1 MTPSPS
7 TPPPSP
13 DIPRRSNPVTDL
25 VGRVDARLGG
35 GSGGG
40 AAAGGDTVPTGFPRV
55 DRMLGGGL
63 RQGDLVVLGGDVGVG
78 KSSFAL
84 AVALRIAE
92 RGETAA
98 FVSGEM
104 DEDRMWERALAIEAR
119 TRLDDIR
126 RASVSDEARAALG
139 AAAVRLR
146 NRPLVYRP
154 MAARSFEEVADRVRA
169 LHVPFAAVDYL
180 QLLPP
185 PAAPGGE
192 GEHAE
197 QDATA
202 VRLLKEIALDTA
214 TALLLVAQL
223 PRLNTKR
230 RDPRPALDDF
240 GALGAVK
247 YHADVVLGLYREE
260 MYQMTRG
267 VEGAT
272 ELIVAKNRHGATGF
286 VDLYFYREWMRFE
299 DMLEPDR

>member
-1 MTPSPS
+1 MPTP
-7 TPPPSP
+7 P
-13 DIPRRSNPVTDL
+13 DIPRRTNPVTDV

-35 GSGGG
+35 GPS
-40 AAAGGDTVPTGFPRV
+40 ADTISTGFPSA
-55 DRMLGGGL
+55 DRILGGGL

-92 RGETAA
+92 RGESAA
-98 FVSGEM
+98 VISGEM
-104 DEDRMWERALAIEAR
+104 DEDRLWERALAIEAR

-126 RASVSDEARAALG
+126 RGTVSDETRASLG

-154 MAARSFEEVADRVRA
+154 MAAPTLDDVAERIRA
-169 LHVPFAAVDYL
+169 LHAPFTAVDYL

-185 PAAPGGE
+185 ARAE
-192 GEHAE
+192 AERTE
-197 QDATA
+197 QDAAA
-202 VRLLKEIALDTA
+202 VRLLKEVALDA
-214 TALLLVAQL
+214 HTALLLIAQL
-223 PRLNTKR
+223 PRHNAKR
-230 RDPRPALDDF
+230 RDPRPSLDDF

>member
-1 MTPSPS
+1 M
-7 TPPPSP
+7 PSP
-13 DIPRRSNPVTDL
+13 DIPRRSNPVTD
-25 VGRVDARLGG
+25 VVQRVDAQLGG
-35 GSGGG
+35 TP
-40 AAAGGDTVPTGFPRV
+40 AGDAVATGFPSV
-55 DRMLGGGL
+55 DRILGGGL

-84 AVALRIAE
+84 AIALRVAE
-92 RGETAA
+92 RGESAA
-98 FVSGEM
+98 FISGEM
-104 DEDRMWERALAIEAR
+104 EEERMWERALAIESR

-126 RASVSDEARAALG
+126 RGSLSDEVRAAIG

-146 NRPLVYRP
+146 DRPLAYRA
-154 MAARSFEEVADRVRA
+154 MAADSLEKVADRIRTGHA
-169 LHVPFAAVDYL
+169 PFTAVDYL

-185 PAAPGGE
+185 AKGG
-192 GEHAE
+192 GDQAE
-197 QDATA
+197 QGAAA
-202 VRLLKEIALDTA
+202 VRLLKEVAIDAH

-223 PRLNTKR
+223 PRHNPKR
-230 RDPRPALDDF
+230 RDPRPELDDF
-240 GALGAVK
+240 GVLGAVK

-260 MYQMTRG
+260 MYQVTRG

>member
-1 MTPSPS
+1 MPSP
-7 TPPPSP
+7 P
-13 DIPRRSNPVTDL
+13 DIPRRSNPVTDV

-35 GSGGG
+35 APS
-40 AAAGGDTVPTGFPRV
+40 GDTVSTGFPSV
-55 DRMLGGGL
+55 DRILGGGL
-63 RQGDLVVLGGDVGVG
+63 RQGDLVALGGDVGVG

-84 AVALRIAE
+84 AIALRIAE
-92 RGETAA
+92 RGESAA
-98 FVSGEM
+98 VVCGEM
-104 DEDRMWERALAIEAR
+104 DEDRLWERALAIESR

-126 RASVSDEARAALG
+126 RGRVSDEARASLG

-154 MAARSFEEVADRVRA
+154 MAAPTFEEVADRIRA
-169 LHVPFAAVDYL
+169 LHAPFTVVDYL

-185 PAAPGGE
+185 ARAE
-192 GEHAE
+192 AERTE
-197 QDATA
+197 QDAAA
-202 VRLLKEIALDTA
+202 VRLLKEVALDA
-214 TALLLVAQL
+214 HTALLLIAQL
-223 PRLNTKR
+223 PRHNPKR

-247 YHADVVLGLYREE
+247 YHGDVVLALYREE
-260 MYQMTRG
+260 MYQLTRG

-272 ELIVAKNRHGATGF
+272 ELIVAKNRHGPIGF